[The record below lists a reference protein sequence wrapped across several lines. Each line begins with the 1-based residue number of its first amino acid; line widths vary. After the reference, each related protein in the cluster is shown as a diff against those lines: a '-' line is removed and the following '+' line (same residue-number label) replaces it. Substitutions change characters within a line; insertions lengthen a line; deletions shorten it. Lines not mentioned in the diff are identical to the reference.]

1 MPGLQEKLAALVS
14 SFADDVIAALR
25 RAPLDEVM
33 ALTGNR
39 SRLEAAPEPARTK
52 QRRAPSAAPR
62 PKEAAARPKEAA
74 ARPKEAAARPKE
86 AAAHPKEAAA
96 RPKERAAR
104 PKEAAAPVVDISPL
118 IGAAERV
125 FAERGSRGATA
136 LQLQDALAAEGLS
149 PAEAAGDVIRL
160 LVERE
165 IIRDA
170 GFRRT
175 TGQGT
180 APVFVSCR

>member
-52 QRRAPSAAPR
+52 QRRAPSAAP
-62 PKEAAARPKEAA
+62 
-74 ARPKEAAARPKE
+74 RPKEAAARPKE